1 MYRDSTYY
9 VNIKLEIDIF
19 LGWMEYLKERKTHI
33 LRERSHSIWFLG
45 KKKPRWKG
53 IDMQNTSS

>member
-19 LGWMEYLKERKTHI
+19 LVWMEYLKERKTHI

-45 KKKPRWKG
+45 TKKNPAGRG
-53 IDMQNTSS
+53 